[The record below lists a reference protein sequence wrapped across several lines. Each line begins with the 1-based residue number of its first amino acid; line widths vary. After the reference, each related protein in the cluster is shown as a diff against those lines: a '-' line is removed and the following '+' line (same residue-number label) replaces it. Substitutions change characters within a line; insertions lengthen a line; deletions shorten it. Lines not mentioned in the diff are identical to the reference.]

1 MSEEDL
7 ILFSKIKTWEDSSNG
22 IFYYKYKSDNHI
34 YTINIS
40 IKSNEYLYRIN
51 EIDIYSGRIISSYKI
66 KNNLNND
73 NEKDFNILFRF
84 RKSLK
89 KNNIY
94 EIINSLIKINKVN
107 KDEDYINS
115 LNDKIWYPVKSFKS
129 DNSYYEENSEDY
141 ILNENDII
149 KLGRLKYEVIKL
161 NLNYPSD
168 KNILDNDNNYNISEI
183 NRKAG
188 SIFIHDI
195 KHKQYKIE
203 IKKNNENS
211 DKNSIKNSNVLDNI
225 NQSTKISTINEEKE
239 FEEKI
244 NEDENC
250 EKDEKCRICYNLDSS
265 EEDPKIRLCKCH
277 DYIHFKCLKKYLSY
291 KMIVTH
297 NLKETVTTYTFSK
310 FNCDICKT
318 PYPIRFRIPDFDK
331 IYNLVDLNLPQET
344 NYFVLESLDYI
355 KEENN
360 IKTIHVVQ
368 LYDDYITLGRAN
380 TNDIQNNDIS
390 FSREHAIIKFD
401 KLNGNL
407 ILENKS
413 EKFGTLVLVRGN
425 IKMKEKNINLQ
436 IGKSYITLN
445 LISKEGLDQL
455 NNAFIDENLK
465 KKHFNDTTQYSN

>member
-1 MSEEDL
+1 
-7 ILFSKIKTWEDSSNG
+7 
-22 IFYYKYKSDNHI
+22 
-34 YTINIS
+34 
-40 IKSNEYLYRIN
+40 
-51 EIDIYSGRIISSYKI
+51 
-66 KNNLNND
+66 
-73 NEKDFNILFRF
+73 
-84 RKSLK
+84 
-89 KNNIY
+89 
-94 EIINSLIKINKVN
+94 
-107 KDEDYINS
+107 
-115 LNDKIWYPVKSFKS
+115 
-129 DNSYYEENSEDY
+129 
-141 ILNENDII
+141 
-149 KLGRLKYEVIKL
+149 
-161 NLNYPSD
+161 
-168 KNILDNDNNYNISEI
+168 
-183 NRKAG
+183 
-188 SIFIHDI
+188 
-195 KHKQYKIE
+195 
-203 IKKNNENS
+203 
-211 DKNSIKNSNVLDNI
+211 
-225 NQSTKISTINEEKE
+225 
-239 FEEKI
+239 
-244 NEDENC
+244 
-250 EKDEKCRICYNLDSS
+250 
-265 EEDPKIRLCKCH
+265 
-277 DYIHFKCLKKYLSY
+277 
-291 KMIVTH
+291 MIVTH

>member
-7 ILFSKIKTWEDSSNG
+7 ILFSKVRTWEDSSNG
-22 IFYYKYKSDNHI
+22 IFYYKYKSDIPIHTNNFVI
-34 YTINIS
+34 E
-40 IKSNEYLYRIN
+40 SNEYLYRIN
-51 EIDIYSGRIISSYKI
+51 ETDCFSGHISSSYKK
-66 KNNLNND
+66 KNNLNNE

-94 EIINSLIKINKVN
+94 EINNSLIKINKLN
-107 KDEDYINS
+107 KDEDYINN
-115 LNDKIWYPVKSFKS
+115 LNDKIWFPVKSFKS
-129 DNSYYEENSEDY
+129 NNSYYEENSEDY

-149 KLGRLKYEVIKL
+149 KLGRIKYEVIKKNINN
-161 NLNYPSD
+161 NLN
-168 KNILDNDNNYNISEI
+168 KNSIILEDPNNHNISEI

-188 SIFIHDI
+188 SIFIHNI

-203 IKKNNENS
+203 IKKNNEKS
-211 DKNSIKNSNVLDNI
+211 DKNSIKNSNALDNI

-277 DYIHFKCLKKYLSY
+277 DYIHFKCLKKYLTY

-318 PYPIRFRIPDFDK
+318 PYPIKFRIHQK
-331 IYNLVDLNLPQET
+331 IYNLVDLTLPQET
-344 NYFVLESLDYI
+344 NYFILESLDYI
-355 KEENN
+355 KEDNN
-360 IKTIHVVQ
+360 IKTIHIVE
-368 LYDDYITLGRAN
+368 LFDDYITLGRAN